1 MMVGQILFGNLGD
14 TLGRKHA
21 LTVTLLV
28 CASGA
33 IGSAA
38 FVFAT
43 VNGPS
48 ISAQLACWR
57 FLLGIG
63 AGGVYPLS
71 AVIAKES
78 VLLRRQSTPDDY
90 TESTAVAIVFSM
102 QGFGYLG
109 SPLLMTLLV
118 ALPISTAARWRLQLG
133 LGAVPVLIA
142 AASTLRSKH
151 THKSVT
157 VQADSNVDRICN
169 GDNVISERKSFCTLL
184 LDHKKLLIGT
194 AGVWFLFDIEYYVS
208 DKSIILFRTLVSA
221 IVFTALMLALRS
233 LSHVHVGQYT
243 IHARG
248 KSTAIYNQPCVQ
260 RYMLAAPRNR
270 LHILLSCTQTQRFDL
285 NLKLITDS
293 AHTERC

>member
-1 MMVGQILFGNLGD
+1 VIVSPVSLASDTNVNVKQAIKTLHADVGNVQQSFISAAVILGMMVGQILFGNLGD

-43 VNGPS
+43 AKGPS

-102 QGFGYLG
+102 QGFGYLA

-118 ALPISTAARWRLQLG
+118 ALPISTAAIWRLQLG
-133 LGAVPVLIA
+133 LGALPVLIA
-142 AASTLRSKH
+142 AASALRSKH

-157 VQADSNVDRICN
+157 VQADNNVDRICN

-184 LDHKKLLIGT
+184 RDHKKLLIGT

-208 DKSIILFRTLVSA
+208 SKS
-221 IVFTALMLALRS
+221 
-233 LSHVHVGQYT
+233 
-243 IHARG
+243 
-248 KSTAIYNQPCVQ
+248 N
-260 RYMLAAPRNR
+260 
-270 LHILLSCTQTQRFDL
+270 
-285 NLKLITDS
+285 
-293 AHTERC
+293 